1 MSITPY
7 FYSMAISGGQSNVFL
22 DGGNV
27 VTSLDNGTN
36 ATAPVS
42 GFFTDP
48 TTDQQ
53 TAIFSLLIPASSNNV
68 LDQYDA
74 SKQSNFTPEYK
85 GYGFGLS
92 QPTHTPA
99 NTQLQAVTALI
110 PAAEYPVSDL
120 TPYTQEKL
128 VVDFDIAQGF
138 SINASMTAGGGNQE
152 QLDKVTFAIYNNLT
166 RRSCQFR
173 FLSGSSFANAEG
185 RIDQDL
191 LTNAGE
197 LTGLNGWG
205 YDAVPQELRGGLHRP
220 GYV

>member
-7 FYSMAISGGQSNVFL
+7 FYSMAISGGKSNVFL

-36 ATAPVS
+36 AAAPVS
-42 GFFTDP
+42 GFYTDP

-53 TAIFSLLIPASSNNV
+53 TAIFSILIPVSSSNV
-68 LDQYDA
+68 LDQYDG

-85 GYGFGLS
+85 GYGFGLA
-92 QPTHTPA
+92 QPTHDAA
-99 NTQLQAVTALI
+99 NTQLQAVTAVI

-120 TPYTQEKL
+120 TPSDQEKL

-138 SINASMTAGGGNQE
+138 SMNDSMTEAQSAS
-152 QLDKVTFAIYNNLT
+152 VTFAIYNNLT

-173 FLSGSSFANAEG
+173 FLSGASFANAEG
-185 RIDQDL
+185 RIPQNQ
-191 LTNAGE
+191 LTNTGE
-197 LTGLNGWG
+197 ITGLNGWG